1 MRRAEDAGNVVV
13 LQIPSE
19 ALTNRFFEANEDVYT
34 GTRTRISLSVSA
46 PGPTEMP
53 AGYGSI
59 DKIHCGETDT
69 FPAQYTAQALCARTY
84 MS

>member
-46 PGPTEMP
+46 PGPTEMR
-53 AGYGSI
+53 G
-59 DKIHCGETDT
+59 TD
-69 FPAQYTAQALCARTY
+69 L
-84 MS
+84 

>member
-19 ALTNRFFEANEDVYT
+19 ALTNRFFEANEDT

-46 PGPTEMP
+46 PGPTEMR
-53 AGYGSI
+53 G
-59 DKIHCGETDT
+59 TD
-69 FPAQYTAQALCARTY
+69 L
-84 MS
+84 